1 MSNFHSDKSIN
12 APDTWTSTEKMQ
24 AHKSFR
30 QRLSS
35 FVPMPPPAMHLRTRN
50 IVQPLM
56 NVDRIPQMN
65 SRDTEEERR
74 ATVAQSQSVM
84 PKRIVLREDGNGV
97 RECGCSTSTYV
108 MIGLGIVVAAY
119 VVMRYMRN

>member
-1 MSNFHSDKSIN
+1 
-12 APDTWTSTEKMQ
+12 
-24 AHKSFR
+24 
-30 QRLSS
+30 
-35 FVPMPPPAMHLRTRN
+35 MHLRTRN